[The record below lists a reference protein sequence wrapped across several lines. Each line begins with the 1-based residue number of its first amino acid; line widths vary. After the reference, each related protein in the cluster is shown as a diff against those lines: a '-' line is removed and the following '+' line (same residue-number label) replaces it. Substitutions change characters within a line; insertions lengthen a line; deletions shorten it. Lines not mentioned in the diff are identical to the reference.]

1 MSADGSLAGSAPG
14 RSKRQPR
21 VVVRTLRSL
30 ALFGRKRALPR
41 SAPSARNPHPL
52 RSPSPAAMLDEPLRD
67 EEEDGQES
75 LPPPS
80 GLSVARTV
88 AGVPSAARG
97 GPSARFWVAPITPLE
112 LGNRGDAR

>member
-1 MSADGSLAGSAPG
+1 SPVMSADGSLAGSAPG

-67 EEEDGQES
+67 RGGGWVGESAAPQRALRSEDGRGCPERS
-75 LPPPS
+75 PRRPPAPDS
-80 GLSVARTV
+80 G
-88 AGVPSAARG
+88 
-97 GPSARFWVAPITPLE
+97 
-112 LGNRGDAR
+112 